1 MSVEQRLSEVLTEK
15 LGYYVPI
22 EKIGYE
28 TVGFMKDE
36 IDEALVKLDVIDHL
50 AEPIYA
56 DSASYTDAD
65 GNYYLLLSIETGL
78 PDPYEVWLVNDEVV
92 SDFVEE

>member
-22 EKIGYE
+22 EEIGYE
-28 TVGFMKDE
+28 TLAFMLDE
-36 IDEALVKLDVIDHL
+36 IDEAIIKLEVINHL
-50 AEPIYA
+50 AEPIYV
-56 DSASYTDAD
+56 DSANYTDAE

-78 PDPYEVWLVNDEVV
+78 PDPYELWLVNDEIVR
-92 SDFVEE
+92 DFVDE